1 MCLNIN
7 LANVLKELYDFFFCQ
22 SQFVTYYNRI
32 SAALIVALNFD
43 PDKCLLETYK
53 V

>member
-7 LANVLKELYDFFFCQ
+7 LTNVLKKLYDFYLLLSQ
-22 SQFVTYYNRI
+22 SVMYCNRI

-43 PDKCLLETYK
+43 PDKCLLETDK